1 MIGRYYNVSKK
12 QDLIHYIDTELKG
25 KTHFLKTTELLVSY
39 DIPNEREWFVRNEDL
54 LEILESFND
63 YLVGYVDSELIQ
75 IISWEKIERD
85 EQYIGY

>member
-1 MIGRYYNVSKK
+1 
-12 QDLIHYIDTELKG
+12 
-25 KTHFLKTTELLVSY
+25 VSY

-54 LEILESFND
+54 LEILDSFND

>member
-25 KTHFLKTTELLVSY
+25 KTHFLKTTEFLVSY

-54 LEILESFND
+54 LEILDSFND

-75 IISWEKIERD
+75 IISWEKIERN

>member
-1 MIGRYYNVSKK
+1 M
-12 QDLIHYIDTELKG
+12 
-25 KTHFLKTTELLVSY
+25 KTTELLVSY

-54 LEILESFND
+54 LEILDSFND